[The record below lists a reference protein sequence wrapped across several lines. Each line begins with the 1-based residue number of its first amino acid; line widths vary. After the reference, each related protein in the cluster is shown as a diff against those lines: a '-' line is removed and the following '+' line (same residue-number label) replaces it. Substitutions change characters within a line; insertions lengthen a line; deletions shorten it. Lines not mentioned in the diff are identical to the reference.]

1 MVNKKTLGYAQQSSR
16 QSMLSSQL
24 NHNVG
29 YLLTKA
35 REEQKLSIDEVVSIL
50 KVRRHIIDTI
60 ENDGYTDQRID
71 VYFRG
76 HIVAYCRLLNL
87 NHKNILNNLEA
98 KGYDLYQQE
107 PAKTKPKSER
117 SYSPKLILPLASI
130 CIMITIYNY
139 IPDSSPQQRTS
150 VTKPFIQHNE
160 SPYV

>member
-1 MVNKKTLGYAQQSSR
+1 
-16 QSMLSSQL
+16 MLSSQL

-35 REEQKLSIDEVVSIL
+35 REEQSLSIDEVVSIL
-50 KVRRHIIDTI
+50 KVRRQIIDTI

-107 PAKTKPKSER
+107 TPKATPNSKKGH
-117 SYSPKLILPLASI
+117 SPKIMLSLTFVCIL
-130 CIMITIYNY
+130 MTIYHY
-139 IPDSSPQQRTS
+139 LPAASSPQQRSS